1 MAELL
6 TIGEPLT
13 LFASTEDGIALA
25 DAEHFKKYLA
35 GAEVNVAVGC
45 VRLRHSVTYLTQLG
59 ADPLGSFALREM
71 NGAGIDT
78 QYINQTSEYP
88 TGVEFKARNSAGDP
102 DIYYIRKNSAASHF
116 TSDLIPDSVLSD
128 VKIAHLTGIFS
139 ALSDQSL
146 ATVKYLI
153 KKLQALHIPISFD
166 PNLRPALWNNRQY
179 MIETLNKLAAAST
192 IVMPGSNEGLSLV
205 GSEDP
210 KMISKF
216 YFDQSQLTQV
226 VIVKMGPSG
235 AFVQTR
241 KDGGTFVPGFRVD
254 QVVDTVGA
262 GDGFAV
268 GVLTG
273 LLDGLSLET
282 AVKRGTA
289 IGALA
294 VQTPGDHDGYP
305 TVHEL
310 DQFMNQ
316 EDGQHHPF
324 EEK

>member
-1 MAELL
+1 MADLL
-6 TIGEPLT
+6 TIGEPLA
-13 LFASTEDGIALA
+13 LFASTEDGVSLA

-35 GAEVNVAVGC
+35 GAEVNVAMGC
-45 VRLRHSVTYLTQLG
+45 VRLNHSVTYLTQLG
-59 ADPLGSFALREM
+59 ADPLGNFALREM
-71 NGAGIDT
+71 KDAGIDA
-78 QYINQTSEYP
+78 QYITQTP
-88 TGVEFKARNSAGDP
+88 NFATGVEFKARNSAGDP
-102 DIYYIRKNSAASHF
+102 DTYYLRKNSAASHY
-116 TSDLIPDSVLSD
+116 TPELIDDSVFSK

-139 ALSDQSL
+139 ALSDDSL
-146 ATVKYLI
+146 ATIKALI

-166 PNLRPALWNNRQY
+166 PNLRPALWNNHQH
-179 MIETLNKLAAAST
+179 MIETLNELAAAST

-210 KMISKF
+210 KVISKF
-216 YFDQSQLTQV
+216 YFDQSPLMQV
-226 VIVKMGPSG
+226 VIVKLGPAG

-241 KDGGTFVPGFRVD
+241 KNDGTFISGFRVD

-273 LLDGLSLET
+273 LLDGLSLEA

-310 DQFMNQ
+310 NQFMTQDNSQ
-316 EDGQHHPF
+316 Y
-324 EEK
+324 